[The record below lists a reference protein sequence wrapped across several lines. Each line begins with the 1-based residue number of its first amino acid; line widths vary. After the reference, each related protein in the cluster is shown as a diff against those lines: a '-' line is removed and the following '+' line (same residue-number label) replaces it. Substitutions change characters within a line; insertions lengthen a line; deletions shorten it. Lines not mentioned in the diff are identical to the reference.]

1 MMADPHFTGNACLS
15 KAPTPIFEQA
25 AQLYAR
31 QHDNIFWIREPNP
44 PGYHVPIADAA
55 KLLAKN
61 VRLERVMRGWSQE
74 TLAELAG
81 LHRSFVGAIERYE
94 HNITLATVEK
104 LAKAFDL
111 TVAEL
116 LTPHSFNT
124 R

>member
-1 MMADPHFTGNACLS
+1 MMADPHSTGFVCLS
-15 KAPTPIFEQA
+15 KTPTPPFVQTGH
-25 AQLYAR
+25 LYAR
-31 QHDNIFWIREPNP
+31 QQDNIFWIREPNP

-104 LAKAFDL
+104 LANAFDL

-124 R
+124 

>member
-1 MMADPHFTGNACLS
+1 
-15 KAPTPIFEQA
+15 
-25 AQLYAR
+25 
-31 QHDNIFWIREPNP
+31 
-44 PGYHVPIADAA
+44 
-55 KLLAKN
+55 
-61 VRLERVMRGWSQE
+61 MRGWSQE

-81 LHRSFVGAIERYE
+81 LHRSFVGSIERYE

-104 LAKAFDL
+104 LANAFDL

>member
-1 MMADPHFTGNACLS
+1 MANPHSTGFVCLS
-15 KAPTPIFEQA
+15 KTPTPPFVQTG
-25 AQLYAR
+25 QLCAR
-31 QHDNIFWIREPNP
+31 QQDNIVWIREPNP

-104 LAKAFDL
+104 LANAFDL

-124 R
+124 

>member
-1 MMADPHFTGNACLS
+1 MMADPHSTGFVCLS
-15 KAPTPIFEQA
+15 KTPTPSFMRTGH
-25 AQLYAR
+25 LYAR

-44 PGYHVPIADAA
+44 PGYHVPIADSV

-94 HNITLATVEK
+94 HNVTLATVEK
-104 LAKAFDL
+104 LAMAFDL
-111 TVAEL
+111 SVTEL
-116 LTPHSFNT
+116 LRPHRFNS
-124 R
+124 

>member
-1 MMADPHFTGNACLS
+1 MADPHSTGNACLS
-15 KAPTPIFEQA
+15 KTPTPPFVQNEP
-25 AQLYAR
+25 LYAR
-31 QHDNIFWIREPNP
+31 QHGNIFWIREPNP

-116 LTPHSFNT
+116 LTPHSFKT

>member
-1 MMADPHFTGNACLS
+1 MADPHSTGFVCLS
-15 KAPTPIFEQA
+15 KTPTPPFVRTRH
-25 AQLYAR
+25 LYAR
-31 QHDNIFWIREPNP
+31 KQDNIVWIREPNP

>member
-1 MMADPHFTGNACLS
+1 MADLHSTGFVCLS
-15 KAPTPIFEQA
+15 KTPIPPFVQTGH
-25 AQLYAR
+25 LYAR

-81 LHRSFVGAIERYE
+81 LNRSFVGAIERYE

-124 R
+124 